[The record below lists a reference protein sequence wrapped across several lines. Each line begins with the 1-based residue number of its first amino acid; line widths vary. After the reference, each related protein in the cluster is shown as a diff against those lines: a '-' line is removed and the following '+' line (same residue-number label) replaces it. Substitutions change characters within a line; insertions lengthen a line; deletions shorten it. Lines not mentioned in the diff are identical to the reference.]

1 MATYLLDTTVIID
14 AINEKKNRNVSLIH
28 LAQQGH
34 TLSCCPI
41 NVTEVYAGLRP
52 KEEQKTAALLRS
64 LRLFPI
70 TNAVAE
76 LAGRLKR
83 QYSQKGKTLTVP
95 DVMIAAVAI
104 HYHLTL
110 ITDNTKDFPMPELSL
125 HSFAE

>member
-14 AINEKKNRNVSLIH
+14 AINEKKNRNVSLIL

-34 TLSCCPI
+34 TLACCPI

-70 TNAVAE
+70 TYAVAE
-76 LAGRLKR
+76 AAGRLKR

-95 DVMIAAVAI
+95 DVVIAAVAI